1 MSLSLGIGCDKQAVS
16 PVQAQATNQLPN
28 RAQPKLPTVKLW
40 LGSQEILAEVA
51 RTPLQLQTGMM
62 YRTNVAESEG
72 MLFVLPYTQQGA
84 FWMKNC
90 FVPLSIGYIDPEG
103 TIQEIHDLVPNNT
116 NTVFSQSAN
125 IRFALEVS
133 QGWFDRNRVATG
145 MVIRT
150 ERGSL
155 SETFLGRR

>member
-1 MSLSLGIGCDKQAVS
+1 MSLSLGISCDKPAVT
-16 PVQAQATNQLPN
+16 PAQAQATNQLPN

-51 RTPLQLQTGMM
+51 RAPQQLQTGMM
-62 YRTNVAESEG
+62 FRTNVAESEG
-72 MLFVLPYTQQGA
+72 MLFVLPYTQQA
-84 FWMKNC
+84 SFWMKNC
-90 FVPLSIGYIDPEG
+90 LVPLSIGYIDPEG
-103 TIQEIHDLVPNNT
+103 TIQEIHDLAPNNT
-116 NTVFSQSAN
+116 NTVLSASAN

-133 QGWFDRNRVATG
+133 QGWFDRNRVVTG

-155 SETFLGRR
+155 PETFLGRR